1 MGDLYSILG
10 VSRDASLSA
19 IRRAFRKKV
28 RSCHPDSGGSVE
40 AFNELKTAYDVL
52 SDPDRRRRYDET
64 GQLGDRASGDP
75 HRTKI
80 IEILA
85 AGLDHALL
93 KINASRTFR
102 RADVIAVTQECLITM
117 RSEAENRKKNFEAAL
132 DQANSFKNRFRA
144 SNDANLMEIVVARRI
159 LACQNQIAI
168 LTNHVRNIGEALD
181 VLRGTELEDFLQIAE
196 SSSPNEDSGHYTA
209 TVSPL
214 LDLNSLIRFK

>member
-1 MGDLYSILG
+1 M
-10 VSRDASLSA
+10 
-19 IRRAFRKKV
+19 
-28 RSCHPDSGGSVE
+28 E